1 MKKNN
6 GKRVI
11 ALLAFMIASLHID
24 AQTTI
29 RSGTEL
35 KVKGELSAVGPI
47 TNNSDKSNLA
57 EAQLRLT
64 GTNQTL
70 TTSSPLSLQNLV
82 VEGGGVKTVQGEW
95 TITNNLTLTKG
106 ILAPGTGKLLYT
118 GSTTLSGNTTSFV
131 NGTLNQRGT
140 GVRFFPIGA
149 GTTYMPLALG
159 NVQDGT
165 VEIGVKGFASGANL
179 TLPLDVSA
187 IASNRY
193 WQITTNGGTFQGS
206 PVSLYVPGASIDA
219 SPRLVVVQADD
230 ANGATAVNVG
240 GGTTNDFVTSFSIVN
255 KPIVTLGIS
264 EETDFRIH
272 DMITPFNSDNI
283 NDRLKILNVELT
295 FSNKVILLDR
305 WGVVVKQWND
315 FRNYDDPKNPN
326 ADNFDF
332 GKLGPGNYICIFEYQ
347 LTAGA
352 PTEKMSQM
360 ITVLKGN

>member
-1 MKKNN
+1 MKKIN

-11 ALLAFMIASLHID
+11 AILAFMIASLHTH

-29 RSGTEL
+29 RSGSEL
-35 KVKGELSAVGPI
+35 KVKGEISAAGSI
-47 TNNSDKSNLA
+47 TNNSDKTNFT

-82 VEGGGVKTVQGEW
+82 VEGGGVKTMQGEW
-95 TITNNLTLTKG
+95 TISNNLTFTKG
-106 ILAPGTGKLLYT
+106 LLAPGTGKLLYT

-140 GVRFFPIGA
+140 GVRFFPLGA
-149 GTTYMPLALG
+149 GSAYMPMALG
-159 NVQDGT
+159 NVKDGT
-165 VEIGVKGFASGANL
+165 VEISVKGFATGATL
-179 TLPLDVSA
+179 TLPADVSA
-187 IASNRY
+187 IPSNRY
-193 WQITTNGGTFQGS
+193 WQISTNGGAFQGS
-206 PVSLYVPGASIDA
+206 LVSLYVPGASIDA
-219 SPRLVVVQADD
+219 SQRLVVVQADN
-230 ANGATAVNVG
+230 ANGATAINMG
-240 GGTTNDFVTSFSIVN
+240 GGVTDDFVTSFSIVN

-264 EETDFRIH
+264 EKTDFRIH

-283 NDRLKILNVELT
+283 NDRLKILNVEFT

-326 ADNFDF
+326 TDNFDF
-332 GKLGPGNYICIFEYQ
+332 GKLGPGNYICVLEYQ
-347 LTAGA
+347 LTADA